1 MPPKPTYEELENR
14 IAELEAE
21 RAERIR
27 AEDDLN
33 AIFSMSLDLL
43 CIADIQTA
51 TFFKVNPAF
60 VETLGYG
67 EQELLG
73 QSLLDF
79 IHPEDVEQTRSV
91 LKQSLK
97 KGSRVTKFRN
107 RCRCKDGSYRWFS
120 WTSHPA
126 PDKGVTYAVAHDI
139 TEEIRI
145 QEENLKRKRF
155 LESLLYHAPDA
166 IVTLDSEHRVMDWN
180 PGAVAMFG
188 YTPEEA
194 IGRPLDELVA
204 RGKKHAEACRK
215 TRQVLS
221 GRRLEAFET
230 VRYRKDGSPLR
241 VIAAGSPIMV
251 DGVLT
256 GVVAVYTDISE
267 RVAAE
272 AALMDSEEKFRA
284 LVEQSPLGIV
294 LIQKGGRYRYTNP
307 EFQRMFGYTTK
318 EVPNGAA
325 WLRKAFPNKA
335 ERDVVV
341 RSWIED
347 FTPLTAGRT
356 AARVFTVT
364 CRDGSRKQIQFRA
377 VTMENLDRFVIC
389 EDVTEKTKLA
399 QQLQQAQ
406 KFEAIGTLAAG
417 VAHDFNNLLM
427 GIQGRASLMSVDL
440 GKDHPHVR
448 HVSAIEAY
456 IRSAADLTNQ
466 LLGFARGGKYEV
478 RPIDVNQLLGASA
491 AMFGRTRKEIRIHTR
506 LREPPPVVSADRRQI
521 EQVFLNL
528 FVNAWQAMPSGGEL
542 FLETRT
548 LTLDEAFC
556 RPHQVVPGRYV
567 KIVVTDTGVGM
578 SESIRQRIFDPFF
591 TTKGQGRG
599 TGLGLA
605 SAYGIIKNHG
615 GIITVSSEVGHGA
628 TFAVY
633 LPLTDGAPEA
643 ERTAPSRLHKGSETL
658 LLVDDEEMILEVGQA
673 MLETLG
679 YRVLVARGGK
689 EALAAVARE
698 QGRIDLVILD
708 LIMPGS
714 DGGMVFDR
722 IREIDPAMPVILSSG
737 YSLNGQAQQ
746 IIQRGCNGFIQKPFN
761 ISELSQKIRKVL
773 DPV

>member
-1 MPPKPTYEELENR
+1 VKDSEKSQERLVPEPTQRGDATVPSQGAQPPPEPEHRVALRLGQAHLRLALGAARVTAWQWDVQTNAVVWSEGAEEIFGVEPDDFGGTFESYLDHIYADDRPRVVAAVQHALSDDIPFLVEHR
-14 IAELEAE
+14 IQLGDGSVRWLVGRGNVLRDPDGNPVRMAGITADITERKEAE
-21 RAERIR
+21 ERLRESEERFRAFSESSF
-27 AEDDLN
+27 E
-33 AIFSMSLDLL
+33 AI
-43 CIADIQTA
+43 
-51 TFFKVNPAF
+51 AF
-60 VETLGYG
+60 GYRG
-67 EQELLG
+67 RVVDANDACLELLG
-73 QSLLDF
+73 YSADELIGQ
-79 IHPEDVEQTRSV
+79 E
-91 LKQSLK
+91 
-97 KGSRVTKFRN
+97 VTKF
-107 RCRCKDGSYRWFS
+107 
-120 WTSHPA
+120 
-126 PDKGVTYAVAHDI
+126 VA
-139 TEEIRI
+139 
-145 QEENLKRKRF
+145 QEDL
-155 LESLLYHAPDA
+155 
-166 IVTLDSEHRVMDWN
+166 
-180 PGAVAMFG
+180 
-188 YTPEEA
+188 
-194 IGRPLDELVA
+194 ELVA
-204 RGKKHAEACRK
+204 SKMR
-215 TRQVLS
+215 S
-221 GRRLEAFET
+221 GFAKPYEHRAL
-230 VRYRKDGSPLR
+230 RKDGSVVHVEATGRSVVYRGLECRMTALR
-241 VIAAGSPIMV
+241 
-251 DGVLT
+251 
-256 GVVAVYTDISE
+256 DITE
-267 RVAAE
+267 RKRMEAE
-272 AALMDSEEKFRA
+272 QERLEA
-284 LVEQSPLGIV
+284 Q
-294 LIQKGGRYRYTNP
+294 
-307 EFQRMFGYTTK
+307 
-318 EVPNGAA
+318 
-325 WLRKAFPNKA
+325 LR
-335 ERDVVV
+335 
-341 RSWIED
+341 
-347 FTPLTAGRT
+347 
-356 AARVFTVT
+356 
-364 CRDGSRKQIQFRA
+364 
-377 VTMENLDRFVIC
+377 
-389 EDVTEKTKLA
+389 
-399 QQLQQAQ
+399 QAQ
-406 KFEAIGTLAAG
+406 RIEAVGELAG
-417 VAHDFNNLLM
+417 GIAHDFNNLLM

-478 RPIDVNQLLGASA
+478 RPIDMNQLLGASA

-556 RPHQVVPGRYV
+556 RPHQAVPGRYV

-628 TFAVY
+628 TFAIY

-643 ERTAPSRLHKGSETL
+643 ERTAPSRLHKGSEFL
-658 LLVDDEEMILEVGQA
+658 LLVDDEEMILEVGRA

-679 YRVLVARGGK
+679 YRVLVAKDGK